1 MINIKKLNFFSNNLI
16 KKRNFFV
23 NLLILS
29 SLSFVFFKNIDNIR
43 YTHILS
49 DDGRSYIYDRFSST
63 LRLDK

>member
-1 MINIKKLNFFSNNLI
+1 MINLRKLNLFSNNLI

-43 YTHILS
+43 YTNVSS
-49 DDGRSYIYDRFSST
+49 DDGIIYVYDRFSST

>member
-23 NLLILS
+23 NILIVS

-43 YTHILS
+43 YINILS
-49 DDGRSYIYDRFSST
+49 DDGKSYTYDRFSFT
-63 LRLDK
+63 LRLNK

>member
-1 MINIKKLNFFSNNLI
+1 MIDLKKLNFFSNNLI

-29 SLSFVFFKNIDNIR
+29 ALSFVFFKNIDNIR
-43 YTHILS
+43 YTTVSS

-63 LRLDK
+63 LRQNK